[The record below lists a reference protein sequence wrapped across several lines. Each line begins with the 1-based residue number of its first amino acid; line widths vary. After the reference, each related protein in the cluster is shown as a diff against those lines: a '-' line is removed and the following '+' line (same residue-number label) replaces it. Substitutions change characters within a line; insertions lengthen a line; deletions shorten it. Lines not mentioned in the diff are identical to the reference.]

1 MSTDMNAMKTPRP
14 QPFGIGTRTEIRL
27 DEQHLLTLSVRA
39 GDLLRSADGTV
50 WATVDGE
57 PDDILLATGDVHEL
71 PRDFELRVSAFG
83 HARLEVYGH
92 GPLQYRM
99 PSRQPARGAIASVWS
114 AVVSSIRPALGSVR
128 ALAGS
133 T

>member
-1 MSTDMNAMKTPRP
+1 MNAIKTPRP

-27 DEQHLLTLSVRA
+27 DEQNLLTVSVRA
-39 GDLLRSADGTV
+39 GDLLRSAGGTV

-57 PDDILLATGDVHEL
+57 PDDILLEPGDVHVL
-71 PRDFELRVSAFG
+71 QRACELRVSAFG

-99 PSRQPARGAIASVWS
+99 PRRLPAHSAIASAWNV
-114 AVVSSIRPALGSVR
+114 VVSGIRPALGSVR

-133 T
+133 A

>member
-1 MSTDMNAMKTPRP
+1 MNAMKTPRP

-27 DEQHLLTLSVRA
+27 DEQHLLTLSVRK
-39 GDLLRSADGTV
+39 GDLLRSAGGTV

-57 PDDILLATGDVHEL
+57 PDDILLAPGDVHVL
-71 PRDFELRVSAFG
+71 PRDCELRVSAFG

-99 PSRQPARGAIASVWS
+99 PRRRPARAAIAAAWN
-114 AVVSSIRPALGSVR
+114 AVVSGIRPALGSVR

-133 T
+133 A